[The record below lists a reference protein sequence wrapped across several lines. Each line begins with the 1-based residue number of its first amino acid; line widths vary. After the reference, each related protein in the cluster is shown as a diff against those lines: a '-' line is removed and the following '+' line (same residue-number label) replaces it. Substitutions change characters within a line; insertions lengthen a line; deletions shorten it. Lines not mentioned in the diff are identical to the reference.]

1 MSRTHTHRRHKQ
13 RSYDGDRDRSGFTPG
28 LAIVGSFV
36 LGVVLELAR
45 TRIPVFRADWRA
57 DTLAILVAA
66 WICGF
71 LLTRASG
78 LGEHELPRWSALSLG
93 LLLLGSVVM
102 HNLINHG

>member
-1 MSRTHTHRRHKQ
+1 MSRTHSHRRHKQ
-13 RSYDGDRDRSGFTPG
+13 RSYNGDRHQAGFTPG

-36 LGVVLELAR
+36 LGVILELAR
-45 TRIPVFRADWRA
+45 TRFPIFRADWRA

-78 LGEHELPRWSALSLG
+78 LSEHELPRWSGLSLG
-93 LLLLGSVVM
+93 LLLLGSVIT
-102 HNLINHG
+102 HQLINHG